1 MSITLTAVITNVSLT
16 VSVELRVSP
25 FRLPPYVQLNNHG
38 IRGICSAEVP
48 KSFADR
54 IRYKFDLNSILRSI
68 RIIYMV
74 QFDTMC
80 ASPSYK
86 RS

>member
-1 MSITLTAVITNVSLT
+1 MRMSITLTAVITNVSLT

-38 IRGICSAEVP
+38 IRGICSAEVS

-54 IRYKFDLNSILRSI
+54 VRYMLDLAYTYDIYGSI
-68 RIIYMV
+68 RHDVCIPV
-74 QFDTMC
+74 L
-80 ASPSYK
+80 
-86 RS
+86 